1 MPQITINIPADAV
14 PRIKAATR
22 RFFPQGANPD
32 DPPNVYPEPTDAEY
46 LAFVKEEIK
55 RYLQREVR
63 DFERQEIKRYLQREV
78 RDFERRE
85 AARAAE
91 EAVTDI
97 EVLD

>member
-1 MPQITINIPADAV
+1 MPQITINIPADSV
-14 PRIKAATR
+14 PRIKAAIR
-22 RFFPQGANPD
+22 RFFPQGINPD
-32 DPPNVYPEPTDAEY
+32 DPPNVYPEPTD
-46 LAFVKEEIK
+46 LAFVKE
-55 RYLQREVR
+55 
-63 DFERQEIKRYLQREV
+63 EIKRYLQREV

>member
-1 MPQITINIPADAV
+1 MPQITINIPAAAV

-22 RFFPQGANPD
+22 QFFPSGPD
-32 DPPNVYPEPTDAEY
+32 PSNNNEPYPEPTDAEY

-55 RYLQREVR
+55 R
-63 DFERQEIKRYLQREV
+63 FLQREV

-85 AARAAE
+85 AAQAAE
-91 EAVTDI
+91 AAITDI

>member
-22 RFFPQGANPD
+22 RFFPQGIDPS

-55 RYLQREVR
+55 R
-63 DFERQEIKRYLQREV
+63 FLQREV

-85 AARAAE
+85 AAQAAE
-91 EAVTDI
+91 AAITDI